1 MLKVL
6 VKHFFKFIML
16 KVIKLQ
22 VFMKTI
28 FFFVAVPAVPVSG
41 GIPLLLLRPP
51 LCQEGDR
58 QLHFRFWSARLPVYS
73 SQPADRGGAGSFL
86 HHVGLMTADG
96 WLWFILNLA

>member
-1 MLKVL
+1 
-6 VKHFFKFIML
+6 
-16 KVIKLQ
+16 
-22 VFMKTI
+22 MKTI

-51 LCQEGDR
+51 LCQGGDR